1 MKGSTDSG
9 RMREDQNGERKGITS
24 EHHRPKTVG
33 STDKTML
40 VGDSLCEKNSL
51 PAEVITIVEGEMR
64 LIGTDED
71 GEPITLKK
79 YREGEIAGS
88 DVLIRGEKGLC
99 IRASRTTR
107 GASQRSLDYLEDYC
121 EKEDIERRHR
131 EVEPWELWAATT
143 AGKSSNRLVGKELL
157 HECEEFCKGSKA
169 EVIQL
174 KPGATSL
181 IVENKIFLVSTSNLE
196 GWETGDVIR
205 QDCEIVINGRR
216 PGRIIEITEDWPPAH
231 VDPTIRENR
240 NALSENKGEKE
251 NEELSHKQALEDWFG
266 KQHKDNRH
274 PYFHANGEKQAALCC
289 LRMLARANDLPFRS
303 DLIRRILEEQFK
315 KSNGKRASIETYAAM
330 CNLIGLR
337 SSWLKPDSA
346 NLIDRAPLPALGLLK
361 DGPVVLWEAEKGK
374 TLVGDPQKCQ
384 RWLKTEDLFIGSG
397 ENPISIICV
406 ERSSR
411 APISRFGLKW
421 FIPAIKKHKGALAQ
435 VVVTSFF
442 VQLLGLFNPLL
453 IQQIIDAV
461 ISQGNFSS
469 LHVLGTLLIAMAI
482 AQALLGSLRTYM
494 FSDTT
499 NRIDI
504 SLGGEIINHLLKL
517 PLSYFGRRSVGEVS
531 SRIGE
536 LERIRGFLTGTALT
550 ALLDAAFSVIYIA
563 IMLLYSVPLT
573 LASLAVLPIFL
584 GITSFVSPIIRDQLR
599 QQAEA
604 NAKVQS
610 HLVETLSGMETVK
623 GQGMELTSEWRWE
636 QLYGKKVAAGF
647 RNTIT
652 STAASSTN
660 QFLGQASGLI
670 VIWLGAILVLE
681 GRLTLGQLI
690 AFRILSGYVTTP
702 LLRLGGLW
710 QNFQQTAL
718 SLERLADIVDHQEE
732 IELAGKELPPLPP
745 IKGSVQYSKISFSF
759 SKGQI
764 LNLANVSF
772 EASSGSFIGVV
783 GSSGSGKSTLLKMI
797 TRLFDPDEGQI
808 RIDGHDISKVD
819 LYSLR
824 SQIGVVPQDSILF
837 DGTIQENIALTRPE
851 SSFDEIRAAAKIA
864 CADGFIEDLP
874 AGYSNRVGE
883 RGSALSGGQRQ
894 RLAIARMVLKHPKL
908 LVLDEATSALD
919 AETEELVTK
928 NLAEEF
934 KDRTVFFITH
944 RLTSLRGADKILVME
959 KGVLVEE
966 GTHSELLKLDGRYR
980 SLYLKQGGESK

>member
-1 MKGSTDSG
+1 
-9 RMREDQNGERKGITS
+9 MREDQDGCAEGTTPKNEAIETRSGTS
-24 EHHRPKTVG
+24 K
-33 STDKTML
+33 SLL
-40 VGDSLCEKNSL
+40 VGDSLCEVDGL
-51 PAEVITIVEGEMR
+51 PLEVLTIIEGEMR
-64 LIGTDED
+64 LIGKDED
-71 GEPITLKK
+71 GEPITLRK
-79 YREGEIAGS
+79 YINGDKAGG
-88 DVLIRGEKGLC
+88 DLLIRGEKGLC
-99 IRASRTTR
+99 IRASRSTR
-107 GASQRSLDYLEDYC
+107 GETQKAVDFLNENLAQDQNDMPA
-121 EKEDIERRHR
+121 K
-131 EVEPWELWAATT
+131 VEAWELWAATT
-143 AGKSSNRLVGKELL
+143 ACKSSGRLVGKELL
-157 HECEEFCKGSKA
+157 IKCEEYCKDLQARVIRLEPGNTRLIA
-169 EVIQL
+169 E
-174 KPGATSL
+174 K
-181 IVENKIFLVSTSNLE
+181 KIFLVSTSNLE
-196 GWETGDVIR
+196 GWEPGDMIR
-205 QDCEIVINGRR
+205 EDCNIIIRGIR
-216 PGRIIEITEDWPPAH
+216 PGRIIEITEDWPPVHDA
-231 VDPTIRENR
+231 PTGSLHGKTNSKDDKTIED
-240 NALSENKGEKE
+240 
-251 NEELSHKQALEDWFG
+251 EEQTHKQALEDWFG
-266 KQHKDNRH
+266 KQHSGAKY
-274 PYFHANGEKQAALCC
+274 PYFHTDNERHSAFCC
-289 LRMLARANDLPFRS
+289 LRMLARAHDLPFRS
-303 DLIRRILEEQFK
+303 DLIKRILKEQLR
-315 KSNGKRASIETYAAM
+315 KSNKEEVSIEMYAAM

-337 SSWLKPDSA
+337 SSWLRPEGAD
-346 NLIDRAPLPALGLLK
+346 LIERAPLPALGLLR
-361 DGPVVLWEAEKGK
+361 DGPVVLWESQNGK
-374 TLVGDPQKCQ
+374 ILVGNPNKCQ
-384 RWLKTEDLFIGSG
+384 EWLNTEDLLIGAG
-397 ENPISIICV
+397 EDPLNILCV
-406 ERSSR
+406 ERNSR
-411 APISRFGLKW
+411 APIARFGLKW
-421 FIPAIKKHKGALAQ
+421 FAPAIKKHKCALAQ
-435 VVVTSFF
+435 VIVTSFF

-469 LHVLGTLLIAMAI
+469 LHVLGTLLIAMAV

-504 SLGGEIINHLLKL
+504 SLGGEIINHLLRL

-536 LERIRGFLTGTALT
+536 LEKIRGFLTGTALT

-584 GITSFVSPIIRDQLR
+584 GITSIISPIVRDQLR

-604 NAKVQS
+604 NAKVQG

-636 QLYGKKVAAGF
+636 QLYGRKVAAGF

-681 GRLTLGQLI
+681 GKLTLGQLI

-710 QNFQQTAL
+710 QNFQQTSL

-732 IELAGKELPPLPP
+732 IELMGKGLPP
-745 IKGSVQYSKISFSF
+745 IPPINGSVRYSKVSFSF
-759 SKGQI
+759 SKGQV

-772 EASSGSFIGVV
+772 DVSSGSFIGVV
-783 GSSGSGKSTLLKMI
+783 GSSGSGKSTLLKML

-808 RIDGHDISKVD
+808 RIDGHDISKVN

-837 DGTIQENIALTRPE
+837 DGTIHENIALTKPE
-851 SSFDEIRAAAKIA
+851 SSFEEVRSAARVA
-864 CADGFIEDLP
+864 CADNFIEDLP
-874 AGYSNRVGE
+874 AGYSNDVGE

-894 RLAIARMVLKHPKL
+894 RLAIARMVLKRPKL

-919 AETEELVTK
+919 AETEEAVTK

-934 KDRTVFFITH
+934 KDSTVFFITH
-944 RLTSLRGADKILVME
+944 RLTSLRNADKILVME

-966 GTHSELLKLDGRYR
+966 GSHQELLELKGRYY
-980 SLYLKQGGESK
+980 SLYIRQGGESK